1 MCRIVS
7 NLLGTVNTW
16 KTFHASIDDI
26 LVMSE
31 VRILRRNHKKSI
43 TPMYIHM
50 GMILPCFEIV
60 QKFSRVHHICVS
72 CHSGANNNLHVNV
85 LVLSKQQMEKR
96 SQTPASCWLM
106 TYTLNSFIGARWLQ
120 FLFDSNVGVVI
131 CSNRISSKWS
141 RHHGPRVPFKKK

>member
-1 MCRIVS
+1 
-7 NLLGTVNTW
+7 
-16 KTFHASIDDI
+16 
-26 LVMSE
+26 
-31 VRILRRNHKKSI
+31 
-43 TPMYIHM
+43 
-50 GMILPCFEIV
+50 MILPWFEIV

-106 TYTLNSFIGARWLQ
+106 TYTLNSFIGTRWLQ

-131 CSNRISSKWS
+131 CSNAISSKWS
-141 RHHGPRVPFKKK
+141 RHHGPKVPFKEKIDKQLYKIILERKTNTTNLNEHHSMSELSLWMRKQYQGD